1 MFIYIHLIIAS
12 RFNDEKLLQGIRL
25 QCIISDSLLQVALGI
40 FYQVAE
46 GPEEFLE
53 DDSSIL
59 DSWRHTV
66 KHICDMPS
74 DVFFILRIDEEK
86 FRNICVQGAGLDQVN
101 GIYQLYGQINGAA
114 SYTNGICFIVKIG
127 NFWRI
132 RFGYGK
138 EGESFTV
145 KRSCCHFLLHY
156 VDLYGVESDT
166 VDPDDLPCA
175 GWRGRKCFLPPPT
188 ILPVYPE

>member
-1 MFIYIHLIIAS
+1 VQMQRFSKTRNSFI
-12 RFNDEKLLQGIRL
+12 EIRL

-74 DVFFILRIDEEK
+74 DVFFIL
-86 FRNICVQGAGLDQVN
+86 
-101 GIYQLYGQINGAA
+101 
-114 SYTNGICFIVKIG
+114 
-127 NFWRI
+127 
-132 RFGYGK
+132 
-138 EGESFTV
+138 
-145 KRSCCHFLLHY
+145 
-156 VDLYGVESDT
+156 
-166 VDPDDLPCA
+166 
-175 GWRGRKCFLPPPT
+175 
-188 ILPVYPE
+188 

>member
-1 MFIYIHLIIAS
+1 MGVLRLTRVYYFHLIIAS

-40 FYQVAE
+40 FFQVAE

-74 DVFFILRIDEEK
+74 DMRYLLGV
-86 FRNICVQGAGLDQVN
+86 AQV
-101 GIYQLYGQINGAA
+101 
-114 SYTNGICFIVKIG
+114 
-127 NFWRI
+127 
-132 RFGYGK
+132 
-138 EGESFTV
+138 
-145 KRSCCHFLLHY
+145 
-156 VDLYGVESDT
+156 
-166 VDPDDLPCA
+166 
-175 GWRGRKCFLPPPT
+175 
-188 ILPVYPE
+188 